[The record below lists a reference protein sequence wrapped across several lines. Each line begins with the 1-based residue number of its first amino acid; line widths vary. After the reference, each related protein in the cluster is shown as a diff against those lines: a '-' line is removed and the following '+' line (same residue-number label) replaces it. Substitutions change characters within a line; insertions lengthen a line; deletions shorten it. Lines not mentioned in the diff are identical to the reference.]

1 MRGVSTKVAEM
12 RHDGIEAVAVKK
24 KNLLTEQA
32 TKTFKSQEEDA
43 QDPGKELHGL
53 IYGVVHPPPPSFKP
67 VKPHQHATSFGSF
80 FLVCRVYVCFFGFL
94 NNLLASPLP

>member
-24 KNLLTEQA
+24 KKLLTEQA

-53 IYGVVHPPPPSFKP
+53 IYGVVHPPPSFKP

-80 FLVCRVYVCFFGFL
+80 FWCVVFMFAFS
-94 NNLLASPLP
+94 AF

>member
-53 IYGVVHPPPPSFKP
+53 IYGVVHPPPQLQASK
-67 VKPHQHATSFGSF
+67 ATSARNLFRFF

>member
-1 MRGVSTKVAEM
+1 MRGMSTKVAEM

-24 KNLLTEQA
+24 KKILTEQA

-43 QDPGKELHGL
+43 PDPAKELHGL
-53 IYGVVHPPPPSFKP
+53 IYGVVHPPSFKP
-67 VKPHQHATSFGSF
+67 VKPHQHATSFGSFFF